1 MSQAVEKTLPVGPVQ
16 LYWGDVRLGG
26 PKSTFVVRHNTETV
40 QSKQEDTGL
49 NVGSHKTGETMELDV
64 SISDFKLHQLRYV
77 YAAANKFAS
86 TPAINSVAY
95 DASTSTVMRF
105 NELHKLSGTANV
117 TLDQAGYMTGTI
129 MVFKSDF
136 SNTPDGYTKG
146 TDFTSTGAAGT
157 VARIGSGD
165 INDQDTVYIEYNQS
179 ATVERMGMGGELADF
194 EATFR
199 AVHKLADGKQVQFY
213 AYRAKKI
220 GATDIAI
227 AMADAFAGVPMT
239 FHILADLAQP
249 VGKQLGHWTQE
260 V

>member
-16 LYWGDVRLGG
+16 LYWNDVRLGG

-49 NVGSHKTGETMELDV
+49 NVGSHKTGETMEVDV
-64 SISDFKLHQLRYV
+64 VISEFKPHQLRYV
-77 YAAANKFAS
+77 YAAANEFAA
-86 TPAINSVAY
+86 TPVINSVAY

-105 NELHKLSGTANV
+105 NESHLMSGTANI

-146 TDFTSTGAAGT
+146 TDYTSTGAAGT
-157 VARIGSGD
+157 VARISGGS
-165 INDQDTVYIEYNQS
+165 IADQDTVYIEYNES
-179 ATVERMGMGGELADF
+179 ATVEKMGFGGELADF
-194 EATFR
+194 EAAFR
-199 AVHKLADGKQVQFY
+199 AVHKLADGKQLQFY

-220 GATDIAI
+220 GASDIAI
-227 AMADAFAGVPMT
+227 AMADQFAGIAMT
-239 FHILADLAQP
+239 FHILADLSKP
-249 VGKQLGHWTQE
+249 VSKQLGHWSE
-260 V
+260 EA

>member
-16 LYWGDVRLGG
+16 IYWGDVRLGN
-26 PKSTFVVRHNTETV
+26 PKSTFVVRHSTETV

-64 SISDFKLHQLRYV
+64 TISGFKLHQLRYV
-77 YAAANKFAS
+77 YAAANQFAT
-86 TPAINSVAY
+86 TPVINAVAY

-105 NELHKLSGTANV
+105 NELHKLSGTANI

-129 MVFKSDF
+129 MVWKSDF

-157 VARIGSGD
+157 VARISGGG
-165 INDQDTVYIEYNQS
+165 INDQDTVYIEYNES
-179 ATVERMGMGGELADF
+179 ATVEKMGIGGELADF
-194 EATFR
+194 EASFR

-220 GATDIAI
+220 GASDIAI
-227 AMADAFAGVPMT
+227 AMADAFAGIPMT
-239 FHILADLAQP
+239 FHILADLSKP
-249 VGKQLGHWTQE
+249 VAKQLGHWSKE
-260 V
+260 A

>member
-16 LYWGDVRLGG
+16 IYWGDVRLGS

-49 NVGSHKTGETMELDV
+49 NVGSHKTGETMEVDV
-64 SISDFKLHQLRYV
+64 VISEFKLSQLRYV
-77 YAAANKFAS
+77 YAAADEFAS
-86 TPAINSVAY
+86 TPVINSESY

-105 NELHKLSGTANV
+105 NELHKLSGTANITV
-117 TLDQAGYMTGTI
+117 DGAGYESGTI
-129 MVFKSDF
+129 KVWKSDF
-136 SNTPDGYTKG
+136 SNTPDGYTQG
-146 TDFTSTGAAGT
+146 TDFTADNAAGT
-157 VARIGSGD
+157 VARIDTGD
-165 INDQDTVYIEYNQS
+165 ISDQDTVYIEYNQS
-179 ATVERMGMGGELADF
+179 ATVEKMGFGGELADF

-199 AVHKLADGKQVQFY
+199 AIHKTADGKQVQFY

-220 GATDIAI
+220 GASDIAI

-249 VGKQLGHWTQE
+249 VAKQLGHWSVE
-260 V
+260 A

>member
-49 NVGSHKTGETMELDV
+49 NVGSHKTGEIMEVDV
-64 SISDFKLHQLRYV
+64 VISEFKLHQLRYV
-77 YAAANKFAS
+77 YAAANEFAS
-86 TPAINSVAY
+86 TPVINALAY

-117 TLDQAGYMTGTI
+117 TIDGAGYVDGTI
-129 MVFKSDF
+129 KVWKSDF
-136 SNTPDGYTKG
+136 SNTPDGYTQG
-146 TDFTSTGAAGT
+146 TDYTADSAAGT
-157 VARIGSGD
+157 VARIGGGD

-179 ATVERMGMGGELADF
+179 ATVERMGFGGELADF

-213 AYRAKKI
+213 AHRAKKT
-220 GATDIAI
+220 GASDIAI

-249 VGKQLGHWTQE
+249 VSKQLGHWTKE
-260 V
+260 A